1 MEVGF
6 SSFNWLSVCR
16 FPIALV
22 DEAALALPALSGDV
36 LAVQEDAL
44 PALLAL
50 LSPKDRLAWSVTTT
64 DGVCYTFHAS
74 SAPARE
80 EWVDAVNGRILGG
93 LPPSP
98 PSERLAI

>member
-1 MEVGF
+1 MEVVF

-50 LSPKDRLAWSVTTT
+50 LSPKDRLAVSTPFRGAA
-64 DGVCYTFHAS
+64 DIARRHEEK
-74 SAPARE
+74 SA
-80 EWVDAVNGRILGG
+80 
-93 LPPSP
+93 
-98 PSERLAI
+98 ER